1 MNAQDITQAIED
13 RAAPDFG
20 LWTIGT
26 TGNPDAAKHT
36 YGEEG
41 NDVQD
46 WLQWPADSEDVARMV
61 KNHFL
66 DEGMKGS
73 EGGDMGNPTYVYI
86 F

>member
-1 MNAQDITQAIED
+1 MQAQDIIRAIED

-20 LWTIGT
+20 LWMIGT
-26 TGNPDAAKHT
+26 AGNPDTAKQT
-36 YGEEG
+36 YKNEGE
-41 NDVQD
+41 DTQD
-46 WLQWPADSEDVARMV
+46 WLQWPADSDEIARTV

-73 EGGDMGNPTYVYI
+73 ERADTGNPTFVYI

>member
-1 MNAQDITQAIED
+1 MNAQDITRAID
-13 RAAPDFG
+13 GRAAPDYG

-26 TGNPDAAKHT
+26 TGNPNTVKVT
-36 YGEEG
+36 YKNEGE
-41 NDVQD
+41 DIQD
-46 WLQWPADSEDVARMV
+46 WLQWPADSEDVARAV

-73 EGGDMGNPTYVYI
+73 EAGDKGDPTYVYI